1 MVIWITGISGTGK
14 TTLGKHFL
22 KKTKSKFI
30 YFDGDDFRRIFYND
44 IKYTLKDRNINA
56 QRLTRLVKYLSK
68 QKLNLIVSANIT
80 SRKYRSWCRKNIKDY
95 IEVFIDAEIK
105 NLISR
110 DYKKLYSR
118 AIKKK
123 LTNVVGIDIPFKK
136 PISSDIYIT
145 NNSTKSNFLKKI
157 KIIKQYIKRKKIK

>member
-1 MVIWITGISGTGK
+1 MNYQQTMWIVINLIHS
-14 TTLGKHFL
+14 FE
-22 KKTKSKFI
+22 F
-30 YFDGDDFRRIFYND
+30 
-44 IKYTLKDRNINA
+44 
-56 QRLTRLVKYLSK
+56 
-68 QKLNLIVSANIT
+68 KLNLIVSANIT

-123 LTNVVGIDIPFKK
+123 LKNVVGINIPFKK